1 MITET
6 YEYMNKYSYV
16 KEGGI
21 RMIDLIIIGAGQ
33 AGLTMGYY
41 LKQEGYNFLLLEAGK
56 QVGDSWRNRY
66 DSLQLFTPRSYSS
79 LPGMALIGEKNE
91 FPYKDEIAT
100 YLEEYARHFQLP
112 VQLQT
117 EVLKIKKEK
126 EIFELH
132 TPTEVLQT
140 KKVIIASGGFQQ
152 PFIPSVS
159 ANLSSHIFQIHSS
172 QYKSSPQIP
181 QGKVLVVGGGNSG
194 MQIAVELAKTHEVTV
209 SISHPLTFL
218 PLQLFGKSIFNLL
231 EKMGLLYAEINTKRG
246 RWFQKRKDPIF
257 GFEGKKLIRNG
268 AIKLQEKVVSAS
280 GNNIMF
286 QNGDIYSAESVIWS
300 TGFVQNYNWIEIE
313 QAVNEKGFPNHIK
326 GISPV
331 KGLYYI
337 GLPWQSQR
345 GSALICGVGKDAA
358 YVLSEIK
365 KIDQ

>member
-1 MITET
+1 M
-6 YEYMNKYSYV
+6 K
-16 KEGGI
+16 
-21 RMIDLIIIGAGQ
+21 DIIIVGAGQ

-41 LKQEGYNFLLLEAGK
+41 LKQEGYNFLLLEAGNR
-56 QVGDSWRNRY
+56 VGDSWRKRY
-66 DSLQLFTPRSYSS
+66 DSLQLFTPRAYSS
-79 LPGMALIGEKNE
+79 LPGIALIGEKNG

-112 VQLQT
+112 IQLQT
-117 EVLKIKKEK
+117 KVLKIRKEK

-132 TPTEVLQT
+132 TPTEILQS

-152 PFIPSVS
+152 PFIPPFSEH
-159 ANLSSHIFQIHSS
+159 LSTHVFQIHSS
-172 QYKSSPQIP
+172 QYKSLSQIP
-181 QGKVLVVGGGNSG
+181 KGKVLVVGGGNSG
-194 MQIAVELAKTHEVTV
+194 MQIAVELAKSHEATM

-218 PLQLFGKSIFNLL
+218 PLHLFGKSIFYWL

-257 GFEGKKLIRNG
+257 GFEGKELIRNG

-280 GNNIMF
+280 ENNIMF
-286 QNGDIYSAESVIWS
+286 QNDDTYSAESVIWS
-300 TGFVQNYNWIEIE
+300 TGFVQDYKWIDIE
-313 QAVNEKGFPNHIK
+313 KAVNEKGFPNHVK

-358 YVLSEIK
+358 YLLSEIK

>member
-1 MITET
+1 MIMET

-181 QGKVLVVGGGNSG
+181 QGNVLVVGGGNSG

>member
-1 MITET
+1 M
-6 YEYMNKYSYV
+6 K
-16 KEGGI
+16 
-21 RMIDLIIIGAGQ
+21 DLIIIGAGQ

-56 QVGDSWRNRY
+56 RVGDSWRNRY

-100 YLEEYARHFQLP
+100 YLEKYARHFQLP

-126 EIFELH
+126 EIFELY
-132 TPTEVLQT
+132 TPTEILQT
-140 KKVIIASGGFQQ
+140 KKVIIATGGFQQ

-159 ANLSSHIFQIHSS
+159 ANLSSHVFQIHSS
-172 QYKSSPQIP
+172 QYKSPSQIP
-181 QGKVLVVGGGNSG
+181 KGKVLVVGGGNSG
-194 MQIAVELAKTHEVTV
+194 MQIGVELAKAHEVTV

-231 EKMGLLYAEINTKRG
+231 EKVGLLYAEINTKRG

-286 QNGDIYSAESVIWS
+286 QNGDTYSAESIIWS
-300 TGFVQNYNWIEIE
+300 TGFIQNYNWIEIE
-313 QAVNEKGFPNHIK
+313 QAVNENGFPNHIK

>member
-1 MITET
+1 MIMET

-365 KIDQ
+365 K

>member
-1 MITET
+1 M
-6 YEYMNKYSYV
+6 K
-16 KEGGI
+16 
-21 RMIDLIIIGAGQ
+21 DIIIVGAGQ

-41 LKQEGYNFLLLEAGK
+41 LKQEGYSFLLLEAGK
-56 QVGDSWRNRY
+56 RVGDSWRKRY
-66 DSLQLFTPRSYSS
+66 DSLQLFTPREYSS
-79 LPGMALIGEKNE
+79 LPGMILKGEGNG
-91 FPYKDEIAT
+91 FPRKDEIAT
-100 YLEEYARHFQLP
+100 YLEGYARHFQLP
-112 VQLQT
+112 VQLRT
-117 EVLKIKKEK
+117 EVLKIRKEK
-126 EIFELH
+126 EIFEVH
-132 TPTEVLQT
+132 TPTEILQS

-172 QYKSSPQIP
+172 QYISPSQIP
-181 QGKVLVVGGGNSG
+181 KGRVLVVGGGNSG
-194 MQIAVELAKTHEVTV
+194 MQIVVELAKTHEVTM

-218 PLQLFGKSIFNLL
+218 PLHLFRKSIFNWL
-231 EKMGLLYAEINTKRG
+231 EKIGILYAKINTKRG

-257 GFEGKKLIRNG
+257 GFEGKELIRNG
-268 AIKLQEKVVSAS
+268 AIKLQKKVVSAS

-286 QNGDIYSAESVIWS
+286 QNGDTYSVESVIWS
-300 TGFVQNYNWIEIE
+300 TGFMQDYKWIEIE
-313 QAVNEKGFPNHIK
+313 KAVNEKGFPNQVK

-358 YVLSEIK
+358 YLLSEIK

>member
-1 MITET
+1 MFICLR
-6 YEYMNKYSYV
+6 
-16 KEGGI
+16 EGGI
-21 RMIDLIIIGAGQ
+21 RVKDLIIIGAGQ

-132 TPTEVLQT
+132 TPTEILQT

-172 QYKSSPQIP
+172 QYRSSSQIP
-181 QGKVLVVGGGNSG
+181 QGKVLVAGGGNSG
-194 MQIAVELAKTHEVTV
+194 MQIAVELAKTHEVML

-231 EKMGLLYAEINTKRG
+231 EKVGLLYAEINTKRG

-257 GFEGKKLIRNG
+257 GLEGKKLIRNR

-286 QNGDIYSAESVIWS
+286 QNGDTYSAESIIWS

-313 QAVNEKGFPNHIK
+313 QAVNENGFPNHIK

>member
-1 MITET
+1 M
-6 YEYMNKYSYV
+6 K
-16 KEGGI
+16 
-21 RMIDLIIIGAGQ
+21 DLIIIGAGQ

-41 LKQEGYNFLLLEAGK
+41 LKQEGYNFLLLEAGNR
-56 QVGDSWRNRY
+56 VGDSWRNRY
-66 DSLQLFTPRSYSS
+66 DSLQLFTPRPYSS

-117 EVLKIKKEK
+117 EVLKIRKEK
-126 EIFELH
+126 GIFELH
-132 TPTEVLQT
+132 TSTEILQT
-140 KKVIIASGGFQQ
+140 KKVIIATGGFQQ

-159 ANLSSHIFQIHSS
+159 ANLSSHVFQIHSS
-172 QYKSSPQIP
+172 QYKSPSQIP

-194 MQIAVELAKTHEVTV
+194 MQIAVEFAKTHEVTM

-218 PLQLFGKSIFNLL
+218 PLHFFRKSIFNWL
-231 EKMGLLYAEINTKRG
+231 EKLGLLYAEVSTKRG
-246 RWFQKRKDPIF
+246 KWFQKRKDPIF
-257 GFEGKKLIRNG
+257 GFEGKELIRNG

-280 GNNIMF
+280 ENNIMF
-286 QNGDIYSAESVIWS
+286 QNGSAYSAESIIWS
-300 TGFVQNYNWIEIE
+300 TGFIQNYNWIEIE
-313 QAVNEKGFPNHIK
+313 KVVNENGLPNHIK

-331 KGLYYI
+331 RGLYYI

-358 YVLSEIK
+358 YLLSEIK

>member
-1 MITET
+1 M
-6 YEYMNKYSYV
+6 K
-16 KEGGI
+16 
-21 RMIDLIIIGAGQ
+21 DLIIIGAGQ

-79 LPGMALIGEKNE
+79 LPGMTLIGEKNE
-91 FPYKDEIAT
+91 FPCKDEIAT

-132 TPTEVLQT
+132 TPTEILQT

-159 ANLSSHIFQIHSS
+159 ANLSSHILQIHSS
-172 QYKSSPQIP
+172 QYKSPSQIP
-181 QGKVLVVGGGNSG
+181 KGKVLVVGGGNSG

-231 EKMGLLYAEINTKRG
+231 EKVGLLYAEMNTKRG

-286 QNGDIYSAESVIWS
+286 QNGDTYSAESVIWS

-345 GSALICGVGKDAA
+345 GSALICGVGKDAT